1 MAGFYENLMAST
13 NTNQYLPASKPIF
26 GNAAT
31 TPAVVASS
39 QANIDNLRSQVEN
52 YQKQLNTA
60 QQAYD
65 DYVAQTKGG
74 KNGKNGNNTNS
85 RNEKLLNVLSK
96 SYILGNQ
103 NKSKNQSSTYTV
115 PDYTSE
121 YTKRINDAQNNL
133 FDAQNT
139 LNDALN
145 RQASQI
151 ASGSNAVQQG
161 LVAKAAEEQGL
172 DSAMRAYQ
180 TAMGNEAVR
189 NAIMNGAI
197 GTVGNFG
204 GGK

>member
-31 TPAVVASS
+31 TPAIVDTS

-52 YQKQLNTA
+52 YQNQLNAA

-65 DYVAQTKGG
+65 DYNARNYSGKGKNNNNTNENLVKLRNAFSNLGNKNQSNAYTPPDYSNEYAKRVNDAQTK
-74 KNGKNGNNTNS
+74 
-85 RNEKLLNVLSK
+85 
-96 SYILGNQ
+96 
-103 NKSKNQSSTYTV
+103 
-115 PDYTSE
+115 
-121 YTKRINDAQNNL
+121 L
-133 FDAQNT
+133 FDAQNS
-139 LNDALN
+139 LNDAMN

-180 TAMGNEAVR
+180 TAMGSEAVR